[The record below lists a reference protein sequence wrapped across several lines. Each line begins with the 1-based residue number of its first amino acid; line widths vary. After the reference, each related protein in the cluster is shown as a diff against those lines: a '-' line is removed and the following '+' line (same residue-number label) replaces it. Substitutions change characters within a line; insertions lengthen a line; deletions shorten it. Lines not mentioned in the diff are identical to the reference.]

1 MFYEIIKFFVLFFVY
16 IHSVCCSEISFLLP
30 EEYKPSHKDLDI
42 TFIDVDQGDSTFIIF
57 SNKKQC

>member
-42 TFIDVDQGDSTFIIF
+42 TFIDVDQGDSTL
-57 SNKKQC
+57 